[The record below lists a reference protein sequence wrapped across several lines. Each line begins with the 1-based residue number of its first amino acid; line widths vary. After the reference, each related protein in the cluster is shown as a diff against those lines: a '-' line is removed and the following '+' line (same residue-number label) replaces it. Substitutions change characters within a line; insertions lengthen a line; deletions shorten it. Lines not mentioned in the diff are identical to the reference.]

1 MENKEKLMLVFDF
14 LAEYLSNESNT
25 NSDTTN
31 TNSHTTKNEDSTMAK
46 AYDIMK
52 KVDEMDKT
60 DARIKSAVNNA
71 TKPLKEAIN
80 KVKTLYK
87 EESELNKKAEEVKDL
102 TEKFTER
109 TGITLDDEGKL
120 VEVKVGPL
128 KEYTTISQVMEE
140 INK

>member
-25 NSDTTN
+25 NSDTAI
-31 TNSHTTKNEDSTMAK
+31 NENSTMAK

-52 KVDEMDKT
+52 KMDEMDKT
-60 DARIKSAVNNA
+60 DAKIKSAVNNA

-80 KVKTLYK
+80 KAKTLYK
-87 EESELNKKAEEVKDL
+87 EESDLDKKTEEVKDL

-109 TGITLDDEGKL
+109 TGVTLDDEGKL

>member
-1 MENKEKLMLVFDF
+1 MENKEKLILVFDF

-31 TNSHTTKNEDSTMAK
+31 TNSHTTKNEDSTMVK

-87 EESELNKKAEEVKDL
+87 EELELNKKTEEVKDL

>member
-1 MENKEKLMLVFDF
+1 MKNKEKLMLVFDF
-14 LAEYLSNESNT
+14 ISDYLINEGNV
-25 NSDTTN
+25 NDTEVEVDKVRT
-31 TNSHTTKNEDSTMAK
+31 SFEGTMGRAH
-46 AYDIMK
+46 DIMK
-52 KVDEMDKT
+52 KVEEMDKT
-60 DARIKSAVNNA
+60 DAKIKSAVNNA

-87 EESELNKKAEEVKDL
+87 EESELNKKTEEDKDL

-109 TGITLDDEGKL
+109 TGVTLDDEGKL

-128 KEYTTISQVMEE
+128 KEYTTISQLMED